1 MGMGLVMLGTCSEI
15 AIKDM
20 IEVSNRI
27 MYIMCI
33 MYNNVFIYLFIYFSL
48 SLSCVVVCF

>member
-20 IEVSNRI
+20 IEVSNKV
-27 MYIMCI
+27 MYMYI
-33 MYNNVFIYLFIYFSL
+33 MYNNVFIYLFFL

>member
-20 IEVSNRI
+20 IEVSNKV
-27 MYIMCI
+27 MYRYI
-33 MYNNVFIYLFIYFSL
+33 MYNNVFIYLFIFLSL
-48 SLSCVVVCF
+48 SLVL

>member
-20 IEVSNRI
+20 IEVSNKIMYMYI
-27 MYIMCI
+27 MYII
-33 MYNNVFIYLFIYFSL
+33 MYLFIYLFFSL
-48 SLSCVVVCF
+48 SLSLVL